1 MIGGGI
7 VGNSIVGH
15 LAELGWTDPVQLDTG
30 PFPHP
35 GAAPGH
41 AADLI
46 FPLDHAKRSTQTTLA
61 PMRTGTDATTER
73 AAGRG
78 GGGCGS
84 EENRRRLPGLLAAM
98 PGRRY
103 DSGDV
108 VAEGPR
114 VFAAYT
120 LRTTVNERPIAV
132 RGVMHFLVRD
142 GHIAHRTDYWDSLV
156 FQRQAGMA

>member
-1 MIGGGI
+1 VSGDEQSPTDICRGYLEAFSIGRPEA
-7 VGNSIVGH
+7 VSAFV
-15 LAELGWTDPVQLDTG
+15 TDDFINEHT
-30 PFPHP
+30 
-35 GAAPGH
+35 AA
-41 AADLI
+41 L
-46 FPLDHAKRSTQTTLA
+46 
-61 PMRTGTDATTER
+61 
-73 AAGRG
+73 
-78 GGGCGS
+78 GGGCVGI
-84 EENRRRLPGLLAAM
+84 EEYRRRLPGFLASM
-98 PGRRY
+98 PGLHY
-103 DSGDV
+103 DIEDV